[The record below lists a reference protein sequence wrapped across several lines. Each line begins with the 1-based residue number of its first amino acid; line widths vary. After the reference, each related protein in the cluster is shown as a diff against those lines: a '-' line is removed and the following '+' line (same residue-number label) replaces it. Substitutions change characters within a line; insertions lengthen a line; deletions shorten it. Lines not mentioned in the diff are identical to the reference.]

1 MKTVTGTLITAK
13 DIDTAERIKR
23 LRSLAWLM
31 DNSIPLPGGLRIGI
45 DAIIGLVPGIGDA
58 IGALISAYIV
68 NEARDMGAPRS
79 VLLRMMG
86 NVMIETVI
94 GAIPFAG
101 DLFDAAFKANSRNL
115 ALLAQYQLDPA
126 RSRRGSRLFVAA
138 FFLLLLLMVV
148 VLIAIPVLVILGIAK
163 LF

>member
-13 DIDTAERIKR
+13 DADNAERIKR
-23 LRSLAWLM
+23 LRALAWLL
-31 DNSIPLPGGLRIGI
+31 DNSIPLPGGFRVGV

-68 NEARDMGAPRS
+68 NEARSMGAPRS
-79 VLLRMMG
+79 VLLRMMS
-86 NVMIETVI
+86 NVMIETVV
-94 GAIPFAG
+94 GAVPFAG

-115 ALLAQYQLDPA
+115 ALLAQYQLDPVS
-126 RSRRGSRLFVAA
+126 SRRGSRLFVGG
-138 FFLLLLLMVV
+138 FFLLLSLLVV
-148 VLIAIPVLVILGIAK
+148 ALIAIPVLVVLGITQ